1 MLLQNATQFATA
13 KVLAEITLEGDS
25 VCLTILDDGPGFD
38 EALID
43 SLGEPYFST
52 GDKGRGNR
60 ERSSGAHM
68 GLGLF
73 IERGGAELT
82 FANRHNDLGQ
92 GRRSVA
98 GAKVS
103 VTWPK
108 DSLDS
113 GEASK

>member
-1 MLLQNATQFATA
+1 MA
-13 KVLAEITLEGDS
+13 LE
-25 VCLTILDDGPGFD
+25 CFCRTPPTILDDGPGFD

-73 IERGGAELT
+73 IARTFLERGGAKLT